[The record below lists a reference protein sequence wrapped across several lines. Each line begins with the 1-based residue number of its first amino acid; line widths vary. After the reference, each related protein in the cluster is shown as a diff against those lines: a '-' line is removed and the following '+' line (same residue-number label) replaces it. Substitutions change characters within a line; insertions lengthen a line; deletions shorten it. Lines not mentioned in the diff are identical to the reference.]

1 MKIKEIFSLIIEV
14 IFSPFSLIF
23 RSNAVSNPNKKVNV
37 IVVASISLVLTVL
50 VGFIYY
56 YLYKEVLK

>member
-1 MKIKEIFSLIIEV
+1 MKIKEIFSFIIE
-14 IFSPFSLIF
+14 IILSPFSLIF

-37 IVVASISLVLTVL
+37 FIVVAISLVVTAII
-50 VGFIYY
+50 GFIYY